1 MKTAVCILL
10 MVFASPAFAITDE
23 EIFRNFQFSFVNPGA
38 RSTGMG
44 NAFVAL
50 ADDATAAE
58 ANPAGLTIL
67 RTPEVSLEYR
77 HTRFDSE
84 TLNEINNVST
94 AQQAIR
100 IESFNNLES
109 LNRPSFF
116 SIVYPFRGITFAFSR
131 QEAVRIQGSI
141 DELFHFEVPDNAG
154 GIILID
160 AGALG
165 NVDQSVVNWNFSAA
179 KRFGRLSLGGSLRVS
194 HLDWETDVQNFFLS
208 FGSRI
213 DTFQTSIQESA
224 TSLAF
229 NVGAIYSPVPK
240 VFLGAV
246 YKRNARFEVTEL
258 ETGDFAMKPGP
269 VTNVLKIPDTF
280 AIGVAVKPN
289 DIITFSSDLVRIEY
303 SDLIEG
309 FESGYNLVTA
319 RYTNQD
325 ISYDVENA
333 YEFHFGAEFFVM
345 LGKFPVAL
353 RNGYYRKPSNA
364 LTVTNTAGVLP
375 FDVIVARTIFAELD
389 GENHITIGGG
399 IAFYDFQID
408 LAVDSAKSSTNFVLS
423 TVYRF

>member
-1 MKTAVCILL
+1 MKRLTFLVITLL
-10 MVFASPAFAITDE
+10 CTQAFAITDE

-77 HTRFDSE
+77 HTKFDQD
-84 TLNEINNVST
+84 TLNQHNDVI
-94 AQQAIR
+94 APQQAIR
-100 IESFNNLES
+100 IESFNDLES

-116 SIVYPFRGITFAFSR
+116 SVVYPFRGTTLAFSR
-131 QEAVRIQGSI
+131 QEAVRISGSI
-141 DELFHFEVPDNAG
+141 DELFHFQVPVDG
-154 GIILID
+154 GDVILID

-165 NVDQSVVNWNFSAA
+165 DVEQKVVNWNFSAA
-179 KRFGRLSLGGSLRVS
+179 RRIGRLSLGGSLRIS
-194 HLDWETDVQNFFLS
+194 HLEWNTQVQNFFFS
-208 FGSRI
+208 FGNRL
-213 DTFQTSIQESA
+213 DTFNTAIEDSD

-229 NVGAIYSPVPK
+229 NFGAIYSPVPK
-240 VFLGAV
+240 LFLGGV
-246 YKRNARFEVTEL
+246 YKKNARFEVPEI
-258 ETGDFAMKPGP
+258 ESGDFAMKPGE

-289 DIITFSSDLVRIEY
+289 TIITVSSEIVRIEY
-303 SDLIEG
+303 SDLLEDFQSG
-309 FESGYNLVTA
+309 FNIVTA
-319 RYTNQD
+319 RYDNND
-325 ISYDVENA
+325 ISFDVNNA
-333 YEFHFGAEFFVM
+333 YEFHIGAEFFVL
-345 LGKFPVAL
+345 LGKFPIAL

-364 LTVTNTAGVLP
+364 LVAANTSGVLP
-375 FDVIVARTIFAELD
+375 FDTTVVRTIFAETD
-389 GENHITIGGG
+389 NENHVTIGAG

-408 LAVDSAKSSTNFVLS
+408 WAFDTTKSSNNFVLS